1 MKKFVAFV
9 VAAAAVPALVG
20 PGIAQTEKK
29 AATPPAV
36 TETEKKP
43 AAAPAPARMEP
54 TAREA
59 AVKNLTGEIVS
70 MDQTART
77 VTVKHMVDKKA
88 AQVTFSVDDAA
99 VLMPFK
105 AGDHVKVTYAE
116 TGDKRI
122 VKSIVK
128 G

>member
-9 VAAAAVPALVG
+9 IAAAAVPALVG

-29 AATPPAV
+29 PASAV
-36 TETEKKP
+36 TETNKKP
-43 AAAPAPARMEP
+43 ATAPAPAKIES
-54 TAREA
+54 AREA
-59 AVKNLTGEIVS
+59 AVKNLTGEIVA

-88 AQVTFSVDDAA
+88 AQVTFNVEDTA

-105 AGDHVKVTYAE
+105 TGDHVKVTYAE
-116 TGDKRI
+116 MGDKRI

>member
-9 VAAAAVPALVG
+9 VAVAAVPALVG
-20 PGIAQTEKK
+20 PSVAQTEKK
-29 AATPPAV
+29 PATPPAV
-36 TETEKKP
+36 TETDKKP
-43 AAAPAPARMEP
+43 AAAPVPAKTES

-59 AVKNLTGEIVS
+59 AVKNLTGEIVA

-77 VTVKHMVDKKA
+77 VTVKPMVDKKA
-88 AQVTFSVDDAA
+88 AHVTFSVEDAA
-99 VLMPFK
+99 MLMAFK
-105 AGDHVKVTYAE
+105 AGDHVQVTYAE
-116 TGDKRI
+116 MGDKRI

>member
-20 PGIAQTEKK
+20 PGFAQTEKK
-29 AATPPAV
+29 PATPPAV
-36 TETEKKP
+36 TETDKKP
-43 AAAPAPARMEP
+43 ATAPAPAKMES
-54 TAREA
+54 AREA
-59 AVKNLTGEIVS
+59 AVKNLTGEIVA
-70 MDQTART
+70 MDQTAKT

-88 AQVTFSVDDAA
+88 AQVTFNVEDTA

-116 TGDKRI
+116 MGDKRI
-122 VKSIVK
+122 VKNIVK

>member
-1 MKKFVAFV
+1 MKKFVAFM

-20 PGIAQTEKK
+20 PGFAQTEKK
-29 AATPPAV
+29 PAPAV
-36 TETEKKP
+36 TETDKKP
-43 AAAPAPARMEP
+43 ATAPAPAKMDS
-54 TAREA
+54 AREA
-59 AVKNLTGEIVS
+59 AVKNLAGEIVA

-88 AQVTFSVDDAA
+88 AQVTFSVEDAA
-99 VLMPFK
+99 VLTPFK

-116 TGDKRI
+116 MGDKRI
-122 VKSIVK
+122 VKTIVK

>member
-20 PGIAQTEKK
+20 PGFAQTEKK
-29 AATPPAV
+29 PATPPAV
-36 TETEKKP
+36 TETDKKP
-43 AAAPAPARMEP
+43 TSAPAPAKMES

-59 AVKNLTGEIVS
+59 AVKNLAGEIVS
-70 MDQTART
+70 MDQTGRT

-88 AQVTFSVDDAA
+88 AQVTFSVEDAA
-99 VLMPFK
+99 VLAPFK
-105 AGDHVKVTYAE
+105 AGDHVKVVYAE
-116 TGDKRI
+116 MGDKRI

>member
-1 MKKFVAFV
+1 MKKFAAFV
-9 VAAAAVPALVG
+9 VAAAVVPALVG
-20 PGIAQTEKK
+20 PSFAQTEKK
-29 AATPPAV
+29 PATPPAM
-36 TETEKKP
+36 TETDKKP
-43 AAAPAPARMEP
+43 AATPAPAKTESP
-54 TAREA
+54 AREA

-88 AQVTFSVDDAA
+88 AQVTFSVEDAA
-99 VLMPFK
+99 MLTSFK

-116 TGDKRI
+116 MGDKRV

>member
-20 PGIAQTEKK
+20 PGFAQTEKK
-29 AATPPAV
+29 PATPPAV
-36 TETEKKP
+36 TETDKKP
-43 AAAPAPARMEP
+43 ATAPAPAKMES
-54 TAREA
+54 AREA
-59 AVKNLTGEIVS
+59 AVKNLTGEIVA
-70 MDQTART
+70 MDQTAKT

-88 AQVTFSVDDAA
+88 AQVTFNVEDTA
-99 VLMPFK
+99 VLMQFK

-116 TGDKRI
+116 MGDKRI
-122 VKSIVK
+122 VKNIVK